1 MKSHTIVC
9 NLAALDDPEELKAF
23 EEAIQDPEL
32 RKKIISILEEAG
44 LLGESHRQPA

>member
-1 MKSHTIVC
+1 MKYKTIICTLTESV
-9 NLAALDDPEELKAF
+9 DPEDLEAF
-23 EEAIQDPEL
+23 EKAIKDPEL

>member
-1 MKSHTIVC
+1 MKYKTIICTLTESVD
-9 NLAALDDPEELKAF
+9 LEDLKAF
-23 EEAIQDPEL
+23 EEAIKDPEL